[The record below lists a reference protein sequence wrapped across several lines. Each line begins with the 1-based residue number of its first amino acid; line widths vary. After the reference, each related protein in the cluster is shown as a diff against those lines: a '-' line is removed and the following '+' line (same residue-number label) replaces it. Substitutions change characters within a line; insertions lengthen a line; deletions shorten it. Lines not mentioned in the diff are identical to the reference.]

1 MGWSTS
7 HANID
12 PGTDWLET
20 VVKIAII
27 VGVGIATSGAMAGLG
42 FGGSGLGAMVATGA
56 AVGGTTSIAS
66 GLLNDNLSFKNVL
79 RGTLSGALT
88 AGLLNGAAAV
98 LGPLSAVGNVALS
111 TVVQGTV
118 QAGLGG
124 SFKDGALA
132 GFASGLG
139 QQVVGALSQGIKA
152 AVDAGTMS
160 AAEAVA
166 AQAFARML
174 GSAIRAAASPGDPA
188 QAFANAFI
196 SDVMGQ
202 IDTRPPVTQT
212 AFDDEGRLNLGI
224 IDPSASPEQ
233 QAQQLAAQLQRQ
245 GIPPAQA
252 NLMAQQA
259 IANGGNVVNGV
270 AQLPQPTAA
279 PATTPTN
286 PGTPA
291 NSTTPPAATREPIW
305 FAADGREVLPSATAP
320 PTGTPRPFSGDQPA
334 FPDPSLLPAG
344 AQVTALRDDAGR
356 TYWRVVADGVDQTVV
371 GTATAMPTNDTQP
384 VTQLE
389 TVVVTG
395 RRIPR
400 FESVDEQ
407 GNTLVTQGNAAS
419 LTTVMGT
426 TLVATQMGEGLALG
440 EGATTAA
447 RVLAGLARLASLP
460 AAVLMLLFTPTNAS
474 EQFVDL
480 APGERFRTRPGE
492 LYGELQVQSADG
504 RWLSMPGQVRL
515 DQVQGRSMLTDEER
529 DRIGAPLT
537 TPIDPRQTPPL
548 VTPIPTDGERMPPLP
563 GLEIQEPVGPT
574 ITTTPA
580 DPQNWRDLII
590 ETRDS
595 RELGD
600 NLIAGGSP
608 KPGTGYQPHHVV
620 PINDPRAADIQR
632 RLQDARIDLNSAA
645 NGVWLPQNSSVSYK
659 GETPHNETF
668 RDSYFDYL
676 DKAFAGAT
684 DKADLES
691 RLQQV
696 RDDLKA
702 HRPNLPLKK
711 P

>member
-1 MGWSTS
+1 MGGKF
-7 HANID
+7 A
-12 PGTDWLET
+12 
-20 VVKIAII
+20 
-27 VGVGIATSGAMAGLG
+27 
-42 FGGSGLGAMVATGA
+42 
-56 AVGGTTSIAS
+56 
-66 GLLNDNLSFKNVL
+66 
-79 RGTLSGALT
+79 
-88 AGLLNGAAAV
+88 
-98 LGPLSAVGNVALS
+98 
-111 TVVQGTV
+111 
-118 QAGLGG
+118 
-124 SFKDGALA
+124 DGALA
-132 GFASGLG
+132 GLASGLAEAASANMLG
-139 QQVVGALSQGIKA
+139 GIND
-152 AVDAGTMS
+152 AVSKGTMT
-160 AAEAVA
+160 ATEAVSA
-166 AQAFARML
+166 RTFARVV
-174 GSAIRAAASPGDPA
+174 GSAIRTAASPGDPG
-188 QAFANAFI
+188 QAFASAFLD
-196 SDVMGQ
+196 DVFKQ
-202 IDTRPPVTQT
+202 IDTSAPVTQT
-212 AFDDEGRLNLGI
+212 AFDDEGGLNLGI
-224 IDPSASPEQ
+224 VDPNASPEQ

-259 IANGGNVVNGV
+259 LGNIVDGV

-279 PATTPTN
+279 PTAAPTN

-291 NSTTPPAATREPIW
+291 NSTTLPATTREPIW
-305 FAADGREVLPSATAP
+305 IAADGREVLPSATAP
-320 PTGTPRPFSGDQPA
+320 PTGTPLPFEGDQPA

-356 TYWRVVADGVDQTVV
+356 TYWRVMANGVDQTVV
-371 GTATAMPTNDTQP
+371 GTAPAAPANDTQP

-389 TVVVTG
+389 TVVITG

-400 FESVDEQ
+400 FESTDAQ

-419 LTTVMGT
+419 LTTLAGT
-426 TLVATQMGEGLALG
+426 TLVATQMGEALALG

-447 RVLAGLARLASLP
+447 RVLAGLARLASMP
-460 AAVLMLLFTPTNAS
+460 AAVLMLLFTPTNAT

-492 LYGELQVQSADG
+492 RYGELQVQSADG

-537 TPIDPRQTPPL
+537 TPISPQQTPPL
-548 VTPIPTDGERMPPLP
+548 ATPIPSDNDRPPPLP
-563 GLEIQEPVGPT
+563 GLEIQEPTGPT

-608 KPGTGYQPHHVV
+608 KPGTGYQPHHVI

-645 NGVWLPQNSSVSYK
+645 NGVWLPQNSSVSNK

>member
-1 MGWSTS
+1 MGGKF
-7 HANID
+7 AD
-12 PGTDWLET
+12 GALE
-20 VVKIAII
+20 
-27 VGVGIATSGAMAGLG
+27 GL
-42 FGGSGLGAMVATGA
+42 
-56 AVGGTTSIAS
+56 AS
-66 GLLNDNLSFKNVL
+66 GL
-79 RGTLSGALT
+79 AE
-88 AGLLNGAAAV
+88 AA
-98 LGPLSAVGNVALS
+98 SANM
-111 TVVQGTV
+111 
-118 QAGLGG
+118 LGG
-124 SFKDGALA
+124 IND
-132 GFASGLG
+132 
-139 QQVVGALSQGIKA
+139 
-152 AVDAGTMS
+152 AVSKGTMT
-160 AAEAVA
+160 ATEAVA
-166 AQAFARML
+166 ARVI
-174 GSAIRAAASPGDPA
+174 GSAIRAAASPGDPG
-188 QAFANAFI
+188 QAFASAFLD
-196 SDVMGQ
+196 DVFKQ
-202 IDTRPPVTQT
+202 IDTTAPVAQT

-224 IDPSASPEQ
+224 VDPNASPEQ

-245 GIPPAQA
+245 GVPLAQA
-252 NLMAQQA
+252 NLMAVQA
-259 IANGGNVVNGV
+259 LGNVVNGV

-279 PATTPTN
+279 PATAPTN

-291 NSTTPPAATREPIW
+291 NSTTPPATTREPIW
-305 FAADGREVLPSATAP
+305 IAADGREVLPSATAP
-320 PTGTPRPFSGDQPA
+320 PTGTPRPFNGDQPA

-356 TYWRVVADGVDQTVV
+356 TYWRVIADGVDQTVV
-371 GTATAMPTNDTQP
+371 GTATAAPANDTQP

-389 TVVVTG
+389 TVVITG

-400 FESVDEQ
+400 FESTDAQ
-407 GNTLVTQGNAAS
+407 GNTLVTQGSAAA
-419 LTTVMGT
+419 LTTLAGT
-426 TLVATQMGEGLALG
+426 TLVATQLGEGLALG

-447 RVLAGLARLASLP
+447 RVLAGLARLASMP

-492 LYGELQVQSADG
+492 RYGELQVQSADG

-515 DQVQGRSMLTDEER
+515 DQVQGRSMLSDEER
-529 DRIGAPLT
+529 VRIGAPLT
-537 TPIDPRQTPPL
+537 TPISPQQTPPL
-548 VTPIPTDGERMPPLP
+548 VTPIPADNDRPPPLP
-563 GLEIQEPVGPT
+563 GLEIQEPTGPT

-580 DPQNWRDLII
+580 ETQNWRDLII

-608 KPGTGYQPHHVV
+608 KPGTGYQPHHVI

-645 NGVWLPQNSSVSYK
+645 NGVWLPQNSSVSNK